1 MKCEACGAVL
11 GPSQPTCSF
20 CGAITPFG
28 VHQQH
33 LQQQHAAHAHA
44 FQLQREHQE
53 GEQKRAEAQRE
64 VKRAADASLYWGIGG
79 LLFCCAFIPSVMA
92 IVFGLRARKL
102 ARRRDLVIPTNST
115 LGLAFGAVGVLAGA
129 GIITIGIVENV
140 KRDAEIESIDAKLEG
155 KLEQAALTQPTACLL
170 AKRSLLKGEFKDS
183 NSAPDTFDC
192 DGKLTVTG
200 EKAVLEDLRFKR
212 SSTQERVRVCFEHG
226 ARWRVTGFRQDASC
240 DQAEDIVESTDTGR
254 GASTSPVGSRS
265 PGVRGVPSAS
275 VTAP

>member
-1 MKCEACGAVL
+1 M
-11 GPSQPTCSF
+11 
-20 CGAITPFG
+20 
-28 VHQQH
+28 
-33 LQQQHAAHAHA
+33 
-44 FQLQREHQE
+44 
-53 GEQKRAEAQRE
+53 
-64 VKRAADASLYWGIGG
+64 
-79 LLFCCAFIPSVMA
+79 LFCCAFIPSVMA

-129 GIITIGIVENV
+129 GLITIGIVENM

-155 KLEQAALTQPTACLL
+155 KLEQAELTQPTACLL
-170 AKRSLLKGEFKDS
+170 AKRSLLKGEFKGS

-192 DGKLTVTG
+192 DGKLTVKG

-212 SSTQERVRVCFEHG
+212 SSTQEKVRVCLERG

-240 DQAEDIVESTDTGR
+240 EEADDIVEGSDTNS
-254 GASTSPVGSRS
+254 GASTSAVANGTFSA
-265 PGVRGVPSAS
+265 GARGVPSAA